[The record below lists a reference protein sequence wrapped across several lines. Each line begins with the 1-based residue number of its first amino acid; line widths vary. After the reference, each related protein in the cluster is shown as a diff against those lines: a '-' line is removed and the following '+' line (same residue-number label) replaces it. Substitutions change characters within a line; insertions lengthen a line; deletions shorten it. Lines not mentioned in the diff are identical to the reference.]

1 MHTIEV
7 NSGLSIEIGGNPPK
21 VYLVGN
27 IGRRIGG
34 GSEVRILDP
43 EELDEL
49 HDALEQARLFLFCST
64 TGGYDG
70 N

>member
-7 NSGLSIEIGGNPPK
+7 NSDLSIEIRGNPPK

-34 GSEVRILDP
+34 ESEVRILDA
-43 EELDEL
+43 EEVDAL
-49 HDALEQARLFLFCST
+49 HDALEQTRLFLFCST
-64 TGGYDG
+64 TGG
-70 N
+70 